1 MASSSFNQ
9 IGNLWKLK
17 RNYFHYYYQRVVLN
31 GQTTTWEL
39 LNSRVPQG
47 SILGPLMILI
57 HMNDL
62 ADVFDKDTSQDEL
75 SEDFK
80 ISNWAIQW
88 KMQFN
93 PDPKKEGQ
101 KVLLSKNT
109 KNTRPFL

>member
-1 MASSSFNQ
+1 
-9 IGNLWKLK
+9 
-17 RNYFHYYYQRVVLN
+17 
-31 GQTTTWEL
+31 
-39 LNSRVPQG
+39 
-47 SILGPLMILI
+47 MILI

-101 KVLLSKNT
+101 KVLSKNT